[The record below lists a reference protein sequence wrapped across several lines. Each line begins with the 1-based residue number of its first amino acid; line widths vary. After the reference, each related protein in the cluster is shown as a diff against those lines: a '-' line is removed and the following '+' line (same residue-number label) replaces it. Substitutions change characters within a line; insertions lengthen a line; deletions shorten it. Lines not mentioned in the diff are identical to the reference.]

1 MGKNKIKSKEL
12 INFVKNQT
20 SNGENLSN
28 SFKKFAKQNGLSVGS
43 VRNYYYKTIKDCKQD
58 NKLCNLLGVDSKMFP
73 KIAKAF
79 TESEE
84 RDLVKAILLG
94 VSQGKSV
101 RGAILDISYNN
112 EVLALRNQNKYRN
125 AIKNNQS
132 LVNEVVNEIKL
143 ERGDCY
149 NPFEKIKS
157 DKEISKVEGEINQI
171 IDSLLISIKREN
183 KQLINRINLLEKEN
197 KKLKELFKKYLKD
210 NNYTKEFFK
219 KYSKIN
225 A

>member
-84 RDLVKAILLG
+84 RDGRYA
-94 VSQGKSV
+94 
-101 RGAILDISYNN
+101 R
-112 EVLALRNQNKYRN
+112 
-125 AIKNNQS
+125 
-132 LVNEVVNEIKL
+132 
-143 ERGDCY
+143 
-149 NPFEKIKS
+149 
-157 DKEISKVEGEINQI
+157 
-171 IDSLLISIKREN
+171 
-183 KQLINRINLLEKEN
+183 
-197 KKLKELFKKYLKD
+197 
-210 NNYTKEFFK
+210 
-219 KYSKIN
+219 
-225 A
+225 

>member
-149 NPFEKIKS
+149 NPFEKIKR
-157 DKEISKVEGEINQI
+157 DNEISKVEGEINQI

>member
-20 SNGENLSN
+20 ANGENLSN

-43 VRNYYYKTIKDCKQD
+43 VRNYYYKTIKDCKKD

-149 NPFEKIKS
+149 NPFEKIKR
-157 DKEISKVEGEINQI
+157 DEEISKVEGEINQI